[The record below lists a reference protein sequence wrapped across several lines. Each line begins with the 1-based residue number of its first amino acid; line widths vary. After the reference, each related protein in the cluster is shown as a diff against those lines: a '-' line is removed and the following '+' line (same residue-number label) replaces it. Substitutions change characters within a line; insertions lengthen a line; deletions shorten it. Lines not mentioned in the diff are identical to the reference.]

1 MGVHETELTFQ
12 FRCVNRAPSN
22 RNNFLSSAKNK
33 NCKPLILSKFVHSI
47 YDTAEERFLAIIEL
61 ISPLFDPLI
70 FVFIYSKNAHR
81 KTTAFSNAGQR
92 EHIVWFRHNVYG
104 NSQRQPL
111 TLCTDDEKV
120 HNFSF
125 FSLSSIFFL
134 DFVLSVAFHLCDDVG
149 KFEFVNYIV
158 EFCRLNQKR
167 SNVCG
172 MCCTRTTIS
181 SNGVYCVGDKM
192 SLIADEYNDIYE
204 ENYDKWPCAM
214 KIRLS
219 RNFSSAIRRHRRRL
233 VHVYTLPASSFSTV
247 STRQLSVFLWLF
259 IFIVFTIHTFFFW
272 FRNMQQ
278 PQ

>member
-1 MGVHETELTFQ
+1 MKKFIIFHF
-12 FRCVNRAPSN
+12 
-22 RNNFLSSAKNK
+22 FL
-33 NCKPLILSKFVHSI
+33 
-47 YDTAEERFLAIIEL
+47 FL
-61 ISPLFDPLI
+61 PFFFWTLFYQWP
-70 FVFIYSKNAHR
+70 FIYVM
-81 KTTAFSNAGQR
+81 TL
-92 EHIVWFRHNVYG
+92 G
-104 NSQRQPL
+104 NSNL
-111 TLCTDDEKV
+111 Y
-120 HNFSF
+120 
-125 FSLSSIFFL
+125 
-134 DFVLSVAFHLCDDVG
+134 
-149 KFEFVNYIV
+149 YIV
-158 EFCRLNQKR
+158 EFCRWNHKR